1 LQQPQHLLALTSL
14 RFFAAAAIVVY
25 HMQGLLL
32 PAIPLPLGLGV
43 SFFYVLS
50 GFILTYVYRDMS
62 GHSIKRYY
70 LTRIARLWPMHLAT
84 LVLAMPLL
92 PAEQGV
98 SYPLSLLANAFLV
111 HSWIPI
117 WGYPFSFNAVSWSL
131 SVEVSF
137 YILFPPLAMTKHF
150 RWWYLG
156 FGALVIMALL
166 LVAPHG
172 LANPEV
178 AGELSVRAFVTQSP
192 LIRILEFAT
201 GVAAGRLFLTRK
213 IPCGL
218 GAELA
223 VLCALLAYT
232 ATVYDVRAL
241 IGGVFGQW
249 YSQAGGQ
256 FIFAAVIFVFASSTG
271 PITRALSNRVLAS
284 LGEVSFA
291 TYMVHQIVIL
301 VLVNSG
307 AYLWLGRLAAPIV
320 TLLAIYGLSYLLWW
334 FVELKGRR
342 LMTMLLTS
350 PPAIMDPA
358 KSRNIVRSDSAGGD
372 DNPETQLTRGI

>member
-1 LQQPQHLLALTSL
+1 
-14 RFFAAAAIVVY
+14 
-25 HMQGLLL
+25 MQGLLL

-70 LTRIARLWPMHLAT
+70 LTRIARLWPMHLTT
-84 LVLAMPLL
+84 LVLAMLLL
-92 PAEQGV
+92 PTEQGV
-98 SYPLSLLANAFLV
+98 SWPLSLLANVFLV

-137 YILFPPLAMTKHF
+137 YILFPLLAMTKHF

-156 FGALVIMALL
+156 FAALVIMALL

-172 LANPEV
+172 LADPEV
-178 AGELSVRAFVTQSP
+178 AGERSVRAFVTQSP
-192 LIRILEFAT
+192 FIRILEFAT

-213 IPCGL
+213 ISCGL

-223 VLCALLAYT
+223 VLSALFAYA
-232 ATVYDVRAL
+232 ATVYDVRAF

-291 TYMVHQIVIL
+291 TYMVHQIIIL
-301 VLVNSG
+301 MMIDSG
-307 AYLWLGRLAAPIV
+307 AYLWLGRIAAPLV
-320 TLLAIYGLSYLLWW
+320 TLLVVYGLSYLLWW
-334 FVELKGRR
+334 FVELRGRR
-342 LMTMLLTS
+342 LMTMLLTT
-350 PPAIMDPA
+350 PPAIMNPA
-358 KSRNIVRSDSAGGD
+358 KSRDVVCRDGARSD
-372 DNPETQLTRGI
+372 DNPKPQLT